1 MDTLEHMS
9 NVPSRERSRSSDVP
23 EGQEAP
29 KPTYAYLGPE
39 GTFSEAALRAMA
51 PEARGL
57 PCVNIPAAM
66 EAVRSGEAEAAVV
79 PLENSLEGA
88 ITVTLDEFAWGEH
101 LLITG
106 ELLLPVQFSL
116 LAREGMEL
124 GDIKRVV
131 SHPAAITQCRNFL
144 ARELPD
150 AVVIPAASTAGAA
163 RDVSEPGSPFDAAIA
178 DPIAAEVYGLVEVAK
193 NIGDRKDTVTRFVRV
208 ERPGPL
214 PEPTGADRTSV
225 VAFLKDDHPG
235 ALLEMLH
242 EFSVRGINLT
252 RIESRPTRDG
262 IGRYFFHFDCEGH
275 IAEARVGDALAG
287 LHRICAEVRFLGSYP
302 RADAVQPKIKPG
314 TSDEAFAEAAE
325 WLRRMRAGQV

>member
-1 MDTLEHMS
+1 MHMS
-9 NVPSRERSRSSDVP
+9 NVPSRERIASP
-23 EGQEAP
+23 EVNDGQSAHR
-29 KPTYAYLGPE
+29 PTLAYLGPE
-39 GTFSEAALRAMA
+39 GTFAEAALRVMA

-57 PCVNIPAAM
+57 PCASIPAAM
-66 EAVRSGEAEAAVV
+66 EAVRSGEADGAVV

-106 ELLLPVQFSL
+106 ELLLPVKFSL
-116 LAREGMEL
+116 LAREGTEL
-124 GDIKRVV
+124 AHIKRVI

-150 AVVIPAASTAGAA
+150 AVVISAASTAGAA
-163 RDVSEPGSPFDAAIA
+163 RDVGEPGSPYDAAIA
-178 DPIAAEVYGLVEVAK
+178 DPIAAEHYNLIEVAS
-193 NIGDRKDTVTRFVRV
+193 NIGDRSDTVTRFVRV

-214 PEPTGADRTSV
+214 PEPTGADRTSM

-235 ALLEMLH
+235 ALLEMLS
-242 EFSVRGINLT
+242 EFMVRGINLT
-252 RIESRPTRDG
+252 RIESRPTGDG

-287 LHRICAEVRFLGSYP
+287 LHRICADLRFLGSYP
-302 RADAVQPKIKPG
+302 RADAVAPSIKPG
-314 TSDEAFAEAAE
+314 TTDEAFAEAAD
-325 WLRRMRAGQV
+325 WLHRMRTGRI